1 MSTKLTFSILAIA
14 LCGTARAGTIVDILG
29 TVSGCTIC
37 NAPTSIEPGTTFAS
51 SGLIAP
57 VTQTFAAGTYT
68 FANADPLAPGGTP
81 DTYSAWAFNGSGNGG
96 NWVWSFV
103 VASVS
108 AGTATILMDDYTN
121 ATESTQAAQALLTGT
136 TDWDGTTQLASTST
150 AGFTDSLTLAS
161 ATTLYFF
168 IDDYFVPDNAGGVA
182 LNITATSGSVPEPSA
197 FIPLGLALLGI
208 ASLRLRT
215 GSTRA

>member
-1 MSTKLTFSILAIA
+1 MSKKLAFSILTIA
-14 LCGTARAGTIVDILG
+14 LCGTASAGTIIDILG
-29 TVSGCTIC
+29 TVSGCNSC

-51 SGLIAP
+51 STLQSP
-57 VTQTFAAGTYT
+57 VTQSFAAGTYT
-68 FANADPLAPGGTP
+68 VTNADPLSAGGTP

-121 ATESTQAAQALLTGT
+121 EIEPTQSAQALLTGT

-150 AGFTDSLTLAS
+150 AGFTDTLTLPS

-168 IDDYFVPDNAGGVA
+168 IDDYYLPDNAGGVA
-182 LNITATSGSVPEPSA
+182 LNVTPSSSTPEPAA
-197 FIPLGLALLGI
+197 FLPLGTALLGLAFW
-208 ASLRLRT
+208 
-215 GSTRA
+215 RAKRRERK